1 MGAGALI
8 THTCEYAL
16 RAVVYLAAK
25 GDHSPTPAQEISDA
39 VRVPLGY
46 LQKVL
51 RLLARHGLLTVHRG
65 PKGGF
70 TLAKVATAI
79 SVRDVLYAMET
90 HVQRRIERCPLGIEG
105 HTKLCALHQMLDKE
119 MERTERTFATTSI
132 GDLIDGAGGI
142 RALCDTTGR
151 FPTQIRV
158 DKSDSDDR
166 PEKSDP
172 VNPD

>member
-1 MGAGALI
+1 MI
-8 THTCEYAL
+8 TQTCEYAL
-16 RAVVYLAAK
+16 RAVVFLAARADT
-25 GDHSPTPAQEISDA
+25 GPASAQEISQA
-39 VRVPLGY
+39 ICVPVGY

-70 TLAKVATAI
+70 SLAKVATAI
-79 SVRDVLYAMET
+79 SVRDVLCAMET

-105 HTKLCALHQMLDKE
+105 HTKLCALHRLLDAE

-132 GDLIDGAGGI
+132 GDLVDGEGGI
-142 RALCDTTGR
+142 RPLCDSIGR

-158 DKSDSDDR
+158 DRAGGKQTAS
-166 PEKSDP
+166 KSDP
-172 VNPD
+172 EKLE